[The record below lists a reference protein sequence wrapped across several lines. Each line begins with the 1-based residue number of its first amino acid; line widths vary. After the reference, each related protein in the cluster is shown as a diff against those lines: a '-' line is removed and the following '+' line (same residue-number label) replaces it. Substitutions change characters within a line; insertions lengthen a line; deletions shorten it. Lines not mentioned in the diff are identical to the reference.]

1 MSMTDASPITVE
13 IWSDIACPWCFI
25 GKRKFEQ
32 GRASFEAGGEQVP
45 VTVEYRSFELSPDT
59 PADFQ
64 GSTVEFLAK
73 HKRMPE
79 AQVQQMLQHVTGIA
93 SEVGLHYDFDSVVHV
108 NTLRAHQVL
117 HVAKGV
123 GKQLEVA
130 EALFSAYFEQGQNL
144 SDPEVLADIA
154 ASAGVDRQ
162 QVLDALATEVYLPAV
177 QEDIAQ
183 AQRYGIRGVPFAV
196 IDGRYGV
203 SGAQPADVF
212 AQALAQAAQDRL
224 GGVEA

>member
-1 MSMTDASPITVE
+1 MTDASPITVE

-32 GRASFEAGGEQVP
+32 GRATFEAAGGVP

-59 PADFQ
+59 PADFT
-64 GSTVEFLAK
+64 GSTTEFLAK
-73 HKRMPE
+73 HKNIPVD
-79 AQVQQMLQHVTGIA
+79 QVAQMLQHVSGIA

-117 HVAKGV
+117 HVAKAA
-123 GKQLEVA
+123 GKQLEVT
-130 EALFSAYFEQGQNL
+130 EAMFSAYFEQGKDL
-144 SDPEVLADIA
+144 SDANVLADIA

-162 QVLDALATEVYLPAV
+162 QVLDALASQSFLPDV

-196 IDGRYGV
+196 IDGRYGI
-203 SGAQPADVF
+203 SGAQPAEVF
-212 AQALAQAAQDRL
+212 AQALAQAAQDRVA
-224 GGVEA
+224 GQEA